1 MSLDK
6 NYRYGKVYINKK
18 NGKIAEVLDTWMG
31 NVYFLDD
38 KYKSNI
44 EISKLCNEGR
54 LYFDDMPEGDITKWE
69 LIGEI

>member
-31 NVYFLDD
+31 VVFFLSEDGKSKELLSDLCDD
-38 KYKSNI
+38 G
-44 EISKLCNEGR
+44 L
-54 LYFDDMPEGDITKWE
+54 LYFDDMPEGDISRWE
-69 LIGEI
+69 LVGEI